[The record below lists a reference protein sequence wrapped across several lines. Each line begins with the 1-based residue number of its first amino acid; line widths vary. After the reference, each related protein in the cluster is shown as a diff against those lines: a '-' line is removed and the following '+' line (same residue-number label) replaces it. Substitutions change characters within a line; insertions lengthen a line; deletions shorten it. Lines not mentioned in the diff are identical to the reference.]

1 MFRFKSHQWKTKSM
15 KGKCKLDYQL
25 PLFGLKFKVSS
36 FISFMAWTGMTFCV
50 LMILVSLALL
60 TIPTDV
66 KPSLPG
72 LRYEQYLPLFHTMY
86 GLEAV
91 LMAMA
96 LPLLPM

>member
-1 MFRFKSHQWKTKSM
+1 MFRFKSHQRKTKSL

-60 TIPTDV
+60 PFQKKERGKGCGTLNENAEDYLFRAKWIRSFDIPFIY
-66 KPSLPG
+66 S
-72 LRYEQYLPLFHTMY
+72 F
-86 GLEAV
+86 
-91 LMAMA
+91 
-96 LPLLPM
+96 